1 MSYIYLEFARR
12 QEKWGGGWGEGRRES
27 NTPVLNCD
35 VLPLRLQILTLQK
48 FHPQHCGMDLTV
60 KEINLHSTH
69 FSGMAA
75 TETEAM

>member
-1 MSYIYLEFARR
+1 MSYNYLEFARR
-12 QEKWGGGWGEGRRES
+12 QEKWRGGGGRRRES

-48 FHPQHCGMDLTV
+48 FHTQRCGMDLTV
-60 KEINLHSTH
+60 KETNLHSTH
-69 FSGMAA
+69 FSGKAA